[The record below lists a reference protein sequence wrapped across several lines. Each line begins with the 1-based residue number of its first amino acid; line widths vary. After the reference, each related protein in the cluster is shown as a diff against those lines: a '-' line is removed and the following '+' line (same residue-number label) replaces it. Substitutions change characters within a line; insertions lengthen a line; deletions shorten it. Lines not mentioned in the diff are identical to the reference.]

1 MRGTYLLKAI
11 TDALWAITPEGFMVL
26 GEVARLHVAGEK
38 LAPEEIRARIG
49 AARLEAELHTIEAEA
64 ALHNQAASGGAQG
77 QGGTIAVMPL
87 FGSIVPRASLMTE
100 VSGLASAEG
109 FGKKFQ
115 AALADS
121 NVSGIVIDINSPG
134 GAVPGMDEL
143 SADIFKARGQK
154 PVVAI
159 ANHLAASA
167 AYWIGTAADEL
178 WVTPSGEVGS
188 IGVFAVH
195 EDWSKRNE
203 IEGVKMTY
211 LKAGKYKA
219 EGNPDEPLGEE
230 AKAYYEARV
239 AEAYDMFVKTVA
251 RNRGVPVADV
261 RNGFGE
267 GRVVGAKEAV
277 KLGMADRIGTLSE
290 AIATV
295 AKRVRSTQ
303 AIASRSDVEDLELR
317 QRRARALTL

>member
-26 GEVARLHVAGEK
+26 SEVVRLHAAGER
-38 LAPEEIRARIG
+38 LTPDEIRARIG
-49 AARLEAELHTIEAEA
+49 AARLEAELHAVETEA
-64 ALHNQAASGGAQG
+64 ALQNQAAAGGGSG

-134 GAVPGMDEL
+134 GAVPGMEEL
-143 SADIFKARGQK
+143 STDIYKARGQK

-203 IEGVKMTY
+203 MDGVKMTY

-219 EGNPDEPLGEE
+219 EGNPDEPLSEE
-230 AKAYYEARV
+230 AKTYYESRV
-239 AEAYDMFVKTVA
+239 AEAYDMFVKAVA
-251 RNRGVPVADV
+251 RNRGVPVDQV

-290 AIATV
+290 AITAV
-295 AKRVRSTQ
+295 AKRARSAQ
-303 AIASRSDVEDLELR
+303 PVASRSEAEELELR